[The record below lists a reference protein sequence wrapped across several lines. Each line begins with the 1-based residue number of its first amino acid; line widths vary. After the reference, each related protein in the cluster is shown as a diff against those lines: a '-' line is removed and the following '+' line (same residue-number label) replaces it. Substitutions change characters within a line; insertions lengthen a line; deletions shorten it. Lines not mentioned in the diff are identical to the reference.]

1 MRNLKKDIFFI
12 LLFCLF
18 THAEQSD
25 LYSFYYKGE
34 KIEVCHKGCPVKY
47 EKQYENVLLR
57 HEGTTVY
64 LIGDGRD
71 VIRFLYDSGFQLEK
85 LYENKAF
92 VDGLMVKTKNYTY
105 KLNKLFAT
113 NFEYNLYLEHPT
125 FLGNLI
131 PQDFLEALKKDNKKM
146 VFTIAPKKV
155 IRTIK

>member
-18 THAEQSD
+18 AHAEQSD

-34 KIEVCHKGCPVKY
+34 RIEVCQKGCQVKY
-47 EKQYENVLLR
+47 EKRYDGVVLR
-57 HEGTTVY
+57 HEGTSVY
-64 LIGDGRD
+64 LIGYGGD
-71 VIRFLYDSGFQLEK
+71 VVGFLYDSGFRLDRMSVNNE
-85 LYENKAF
+85 F
-92 VDGLMVKTKNYTY
+92 VDGTMVKTKNYTY

-155 IRTIK
+155 IRIIK

>member
-1 MRNLKKDIFFI
+1 MLDLKKNAFVI

-18 THAEQSD
+18 AHAEQSD

-34 KIEVCHKGCPVKY
+34 RIEVCQKGCQVKY
-47 EKQYENVLLR
+47 EKKYENVLLR

-131 PQDFLEALKKDNKKM
+131 PQDFLDALKKDNKKM

-155 IRTIK
+155 IRIIK